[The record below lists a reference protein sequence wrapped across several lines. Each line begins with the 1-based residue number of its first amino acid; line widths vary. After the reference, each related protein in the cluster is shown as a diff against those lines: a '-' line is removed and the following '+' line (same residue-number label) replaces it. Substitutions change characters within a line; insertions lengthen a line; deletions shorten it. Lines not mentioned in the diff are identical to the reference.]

1 MYYDL
6 LYRILWTGGRT
17 VSVREGE
24 GYGIRIWTGQTRTG
38 FPWASYYV
46 IMGRLLLKYL
56 CQKEKTLKNIFIKGW
71 ILL

>member
-46 IMGRLLLKYL
+46 IMGRLLL
-56 CQKEKTLKNIFIKGW
+56 
-71 ILL
+71 